1 MKTGII
7 TFHDTTN
14 YGATLQAYSLYKA
27 VCALGYDCEIVNY
40 QCENIQKRELPY
52 INIHGT
58 LRNFAGSLLRYP
70 KRLAKHANIKKFI
83 KRYETLSDKAYTRK
97 SIIETNSIY
106 KKFIIGSDI
115 LWSLSISGNDFSYF
129 LDFVKDDKKK
139 FSYATSIGEPWN
151 DGEKT
156 EIKKYLSRFDKISVR
171 ENEAVDWV
179 EELTET
185 KPFLACDPTML
196 VENSEWEKLASRQRH
211 TNYVLVY
218 LPNEKC
224 KIDAKKYAVAHNL
237 KIIGLH
243 FYDPIEIFLSKI
255 KYAKCIFTGS
265 YHGFLFALYFH
276 TNIMFYNF
284 QDTSRMRFLAA
295 KFNISNHDATEL
307 SEIKCIPEIDWH
319 LVDDIRRDFRNSS
332 LLYLKEILEK

>member
-27 VCALGYDCEIVNY
+27 VCTLGYECEIINY

-58 LRNFAGSLLRYP
+58 VRNFVGSLLRCP
-70 KRLAKHANIKKFI
+70 KRLVKHINIKNFI
-83 KRYETLSDKAYTRK
+83 KRHEILSDKEYTRK
-97 SIIETNSIY
+97 NIIESNCNY
-106 KKFIIGSDI
+106 KKFIVGSDI
-115 LWSLSISGNDFSYF
+115 LWNLSISGNDFSYF
-129 LDFVKDDKKK
+129 LDFAEDCKKK

-151 DGEKT
+151 DEEKT
-156 EIKKYLSRFDKISVR
+156 EIKKYLLRFDKISVR

-179 EELTET
+179 EELVGT
-185 KPFLACDPTML
+185 KPFIACDPTML
-196 VENSEWEKLASRQRH
+196 IENCEWEKLAAKQRH
-211 TNYVLVY
+211 ANYVLVY

-224 KIDAKKYAVAHNL
+224 KMDAKKYAIAHNL
-237 KIIGLH
+237 KVIVLH
-243 FYDPIEIFLSKI
+243 FYDSIEVFLSKI
-255 KYAKCIFTGS
+255 KYAKYIFTGS

-284 QDTSRMRFLAA
+284 QDTSRMRFLAT
-295 KFNISNHDATEL
+295 KFNINNHDATNL

-319 LVDDIRRDFRNSS
+319 LVDDVRRDFRNSS